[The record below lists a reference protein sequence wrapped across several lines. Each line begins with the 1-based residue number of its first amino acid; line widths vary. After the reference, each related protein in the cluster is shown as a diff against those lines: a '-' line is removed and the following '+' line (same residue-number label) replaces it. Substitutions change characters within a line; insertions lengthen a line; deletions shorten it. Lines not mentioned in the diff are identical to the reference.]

1 MLYSTDPRKLNKKE
15 DQSKEA
21 CISLRRGNKI
31 VLRGCRRKQTRRKR
45 NWERNGGSESTVAQH
60 RKD

>member
-31 VLRGCRRKQTRRKR
+31 VLRGRW
-45 NWERNGGSESTVAQH
+45 WERSGREKGWGRIGVAQS
-60 RKD
+60 